1 MKHGVTSYYGENVG
15 QSFEHIGFGRRCDQG
30 LEHEQGERGWARAK
44 ALFAQPEED
53 KRDYHAPGGGGKRGY
68 TPLGTEIARDATEN
82 DLKEF
87 WHIGRDLPP
96 GHPFTAAMPANIWPS
111 EIEEIGRAHV

>member
-1 MKHGVTSYYGENVG
+1 M
-15 QSFEHIGFGRRCDQG
+15 RCDAG
-30 LEHEQGERGWARAK
+30 LGPALVERCWALARA
-44 ALFAQPEED
+44 LFTQPEEC
-53 KRDYHAPGGGGKRGY
+53 KRAYHVPGGGAQRGY

-111 EIEEIGRAHV
+111 EIEGDRKSTRLNSSH